1 MDLYLAASLI
11 ALISLGAMI
20 VGTRVGRQASHRTQF
35 IVQLS
40 VLLVGILYTFCAWN
54 RPVLTQLLPHTG
66 LIVLANWHPVIGSFF
81 AGMYFTSSRVMLCR
95 RMLVGT
101 ATLGLAGYSIIA
113 PLAGHPPECIPSS
126 ASRILVSQS
135 TPHTC
140 SAAVAAS
147 LLRLHGIP
155 ATEGTMAE
163 LCLTRE
169 GTHWLGVYR
178 GLKLMTRN
186 SRWDVV
192 VQPFS
197 CAAARRLGRR
207 PAIFAVNIDTEDIGT
222 SVEHGFCDNAG
233 HSVLA
238 LGPSNGAGVV
248 VFDPAPTYGIETWN
262 KAMFD
267 CVSSGVMLSLV
278 ARSEQNG
285 SVEVA
290 SRVTRLTQGYGL
302 MARMNMS
309 QIH

>member
-11 ALISLGAMI
+11 ALASLWAMI
-20 VGTRVGRQASHRTQF
+20 IGTRLGRYASRRTQL

-40 VLLVGILYTFCAWN
+40 VLAVGVLYSVFAWN
-54 RPVLTQLLPHTG
+54 RPVLTQLLPHAA

-81 AGMYFTSSRVMLCR
+81 AGMYLTSDRVKWCR

-101 ATLGLAGYSIIA
+101 ATLGLAGYAIVA
-113 PLAGHPPECIPSS
+113 PLAGQSPECTPTDGN
-126 ASRILVSQS
+126 RILVTQS

-155 ATEGTMAE
+155 ATEGAMAN

-186 SRWDVV
+186 TRWDVV
-192 VQPFS
+192 VEPFS
-197 CAAARRLGRR
+197 CDAARRLGSR
-207 PAIFAVNIDTEDIGT
+207 PAILAINIDTDDIGPA
-222 SVEHGFCDNAG
+222 VEHGFCDDAG

-238 LGPSNGAGVV
+238 LGPSNGAGIV

-262 KAMFD
+262 NAMLR
-267 CVSSGVMLSLV
+267 CISSGVMLSLV
-278 ARSEQNG
+278 PRREHDT

-290 SRVTRLTQGYGL
+290 SRVTRLTHGHDL
-302 MARMNMS
+302 LARVNVS